1 MKPFDLEA
9 AQRGDPIQVLYDD
22 AWTDT
27 HFVGTSKLG
36 HVVAQ
41 GYFRCGEFSTWTS
54 DRVRMAPKKRT
65 VFLNVY
71 AHRLE
76 ARPGN
81 QAATFDTAADA
92 AENAARNGVGLLKI
106 AMPVEIEE

>member
-9 AQRGDPIQVLYDD
+9 AQRGEPVQLLDD
-22 AWTDT
+22 NQWRDT
-27 HFVGTSKLG
+27 HFVGISKLG

-41 GYFRCGEFSTWTS
+41 GNFRCGEFSTWS
-54 DRVRMAPKKRT
+54 HDKVRMAPKKRT

-81 QAATFDTAADA
+81 QAATFDTASDA
-92 AENAARNGVGLLKI
+92 ADNAARNGVGLLKI
-106 AMPVEIEE
+106 AMPIEIEE